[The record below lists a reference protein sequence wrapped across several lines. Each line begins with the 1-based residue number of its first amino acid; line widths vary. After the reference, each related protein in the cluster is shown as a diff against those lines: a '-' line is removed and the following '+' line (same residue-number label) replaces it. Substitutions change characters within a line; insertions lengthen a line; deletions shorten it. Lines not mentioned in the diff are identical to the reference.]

1 MKVDTGLKAD
11 LVNLLCSA
19 PCESEYEGQPG
30 SCPDRR
36 HGVCREILRL
46 DYCAVRNL
54 ADNLIANGV
63 NLQRWI
69 PVEERLPDHNN
80 AVLVY
85 CANVVTGGHTAHIG
99 SLDSGKFWFLRT
111 QPGISSF
118 PTAGWKVTHWMHLP
132 DAPGN
137 GKAPRTIGN
146 KIRDLVASDEGI
158 AEIMLR
164 LDLSMLED
172 GREFTHL
179 YCDGKNGCVTEDDS
193 IICTDE
199 KRKICVMSWLK
210 QPAES
215 VKPIFANDED
225 KTHSGL
231 IEED

>member
-1 MKVDTGLKAD
+1 
-11 LVNLLCSA
+11 
-19 PCESEYEGQPG
+19 
-30 SCPDRR
+30 
-36 HGVCREILRL
+36 
-46 DYCAVRNL
+46 
-54 ADNLIANGV
+54 
-63 NLQRWI
+63 
-69 PVEERLPDHNN
+69 
-80 AVLVY
+80 
-85 CANVVTGGHTAHIG
+85 
-99 SLDSGKFWFLRT
+99 
-111 QPGISSF
+111 
-118 PTAGWKVTHWMHLP
+118 MHLP

-137 GKAPRTIGN
+137 GKAPRTIGD

-179 YCDGKNGCVTEDDS
+179 YCDGKNSCVTEDDS

-199 KRKICVMSWLK
+199 KRKICIMSWLK

-215 VKPIFANDED
+215 VKPIFVDDED